1 MRPCGPL
8 PFAVTQCVSGRLV
21 GHYDFQIRKQG
32 DASDKLGIMWLYSAS
47 RMSRLALRVHFLAL
61 LISIVLRGA
70 EVEEDGWS
78 GPDVATRLL
87 YVDFTDSPPAA
98 CAKRSTCGCVRMHI
112 VA

>member
-1 MRPCGPL
+1 
-8 PFAVTQCVSGRLV
+8 
-21 GHYDFQIRKQG
+21 
-32 DASDKLGIMWLYSAS
+32 
-47 RMSRLALRVHFLAL
+47 MSRLALRVHFLAL

-98 CAKRSTCGCVRMHI
+98 CAKHSTCGCVRAHI